1 MLSTNLFTQ
10 IKELE
15 KEIFEKKKQLTHLRK
30 AVPER
35 LVKNYEFTSTN
46 HQKLTLLELF
56 GPKDELFVIHNMG
69 KSCSY
74 CTMWADGFNG
84 VYHHLMDKASFVV
97 ANPDDPTVQEDF
109 AASRKWQFTMISVK
123 ETTFNSDMGFQNGS
137 SLIPGVSTFRKD
149 EEGNVYLHAQAQF
162 GPNDDYCVT
171 WPLFD
176 LLPSGANDVVAKKK
190 LNNQS
195 DFQLTNNIAI
205 GVTNYENAL
214 KFYETILGMKNVQT
228 MENETK
234 FSISGT
240 HFFIE
245 NNSANQVFFEFAVED
260 FKSAK
265 KLLLENGCVITKEY
279 KDTSVIIADPYGLR
293 FHLFEVKKN

>member
-1 MLSTNLFTQ
+1 M
-10 IKELE
+10 
-15 KEIFEKKKQLTHLRK
+15 
-30 AVPER
+30 
-35 LVKNYEFTSTN
+35 
-46 HQKLTLLELF
+46 
-56 GPKDELFVIHNMG
+56 
-69 KSCSY
+69 
-74 CTMWADGFNG
+74 
-84 VYHHLMDKASFVV
+84 
-97 ANPDDPTVQEDF
+97 
-109 AASRKWQFTMISVK
+109 
-123 ETTFNSDMGFQNGS
+123 
-137 SLIPGVSTFRKD
+137 
-149 EEGNVYLHAQAQF
+149 
-162 GPNDDYCVT
+162 
-171 WPLFD
+171 
-176 LLPSGANDVVAKKK
+176 VAKKK

-234 FSISGT
+234 FSISST
-240 HFFIE
+240 TFFIE

-265 KLLLENGCVITKEY
+265 KLLVENGCVITKEY